1 MNKLKSIIQYEC
13 MTSFKYIWIF
23 YAIQYAIVGLITLI
37 IGIVSGSFENV
48 GTNCLEINTLFF
60 VSILGALGFK
70 EDFKTLIQNG
80 FTRKYI
86 FIAALSLF
94 SFMSGIMAF
103 IDTVVGNFLH
113 YFNKDYT
120 SLYSGIYGYDN
131 IVMNWLWLFL
141 VYVMFCCL
149 LYLTI
154 LIINKMVM

>member
-113 YFNKDYT
+113 YFNNYK
-120 SLYSGIYGYDN
+120 
-131 IVMNWLWLFL
+131 
-141 VYVMFCCL
+141 
-149 LYLTI
+149 
-154 LIINKMVM
+154 